1 MGEGEAGGGTGGERA
16 MIQRA
21 PFGVRAR
28 GLAPPPASP
37 VQVWQPGDYVVGVS
51 GLFGGFGAAGLGASV
66 LIAGSACFICTGGQ

>member
-1 MGEGEAGGGTGGERA
+1 MGKGRGGREGGAERA

-37 VQVWQPGDYVVGVS
+37 VQAGRPGVQGTDVAGI
-51 GLFGGFGAAGLGASV
+51 LGGAVGAATCTLG
-66 LIAGSACFICTGGQ
+66 F